1 MSTLTALPAGPTA
14 SASAGAASA
23 SASAGAAS
31 ASPGDVTPPEEE
43 PGSPGVV
50 RGSIVPAALAALAA
64 LGTLTLLAVVA
75 GTAVLTF
82 VGFFAG

>member
-1 MSTLTALPAGPTA
+1 
-14 SASAGAASA
+14 
-23 SASAGAAS
+23 
-31 ASPGDVTPPEEE
+31 VTPPEEE

-64 LGTLTLLAVVA
+64 LVTLTLLAVVA

-82 VGFFAG
+82 VGLFAG